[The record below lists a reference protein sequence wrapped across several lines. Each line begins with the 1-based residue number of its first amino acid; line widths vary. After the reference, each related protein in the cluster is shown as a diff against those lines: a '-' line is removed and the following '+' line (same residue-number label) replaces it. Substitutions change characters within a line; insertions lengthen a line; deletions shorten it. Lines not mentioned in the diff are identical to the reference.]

1 MATMDLSTSPG
12 DVRNDSIVA
21 TDDSL
26 IGDADEMVTDDIDSI
41 DMEQQIAA
49 LRGEKLFLEYRNA
62 ELEEEVNNM
71 RGNQVVRSQDDDA
84 TIQSL
89 EQEILLLKQG
99 IEEAKTA
106 LDDTISEN
114 QELHEKLKT
123 NDAVFNERKRNFDH
137 IITIFGEEKKTI
149 VDAKAEAEEKLKAA
163 EEEIQKLKTADT
175 VTTNTVD
182 ETSILEI
189 NQLKDRVDELETM
202 LGQSG
207 LARQDLED
215 KLTSS
220 ESTNISLQDK
230 LESAEAQLRLRED
243 SNDDKV
249 RSLTEESKSKSKEI
263 IELKAYVGK
272 KSLQW
277 EQYKEEASKAKKA
290 LEDKFE
296 SRSREL
302 EAMQNNLEKYKSES
316 VSRASE
322 LSAAKSEIKN
332 LKSELESAKQEKE
345 RETRHSSL
353 DVSKEFG
360 DTELVG
366 LLEEKEQVIE
376 SLATKLEEVLDKQ
389 DEQQSNADNER
400 KMADE
405 MSQLINKNKSLEDE
419 VMGLKSLVFKL
430 EHKGYSQ
437 NQSGNGLHRSNTHR
451 AVSPSFQRSTSTGRN
466 GSSLRFPSPTHH
478 RSAVVS
484 SPSTRPKCT
493 VPHAASVSKQLAS
506 KIRALSP
513 SGRVSPNPRA
523 ISPSLSRRGS
533 MQSNPSATT
542 KRPLHSVVMEERRK
556 GGSSPIPR
564 GSGYQSASYS
574 SPSVSARSS
583 RSVGRKPSAAL
594 PLSSRPVNCGNV

>member
-1 MATMDLSTSPG
+1 MDLPVSPG
-12 DVRNDSIVA
+12 DDRDDSIVA

-26 IGDADEMVTDDIDSI
+26 IGDADEMVTEEIDEI
-41 DMEQQIAA
+41 DVEQQVAA

-62 ELEEEVNNM
+62 ELEEEVSNM
-71 RGNQVVRSQDDDA
+71 RGNQVVRSHDDDA
-84 TIQSL
+84 TIQNL

-106 LDDTISEN
+106 LEDTMGEN

-137 IITIFGEEKKTI
+137 IITIFGEEKKSI
-149 VDAKAEAEEKLKAA
+149 VDAKAESEEKLKAA
-163 EEEIQKLKTADT
+163 EQEIQKLKTST
-175 VTTNTVD
+175 VTINTVD
-182 ETSILEI
+182 ESTSLEI
-189 NQLKDRVDELETM
+189 AQLNDRIDELETM

-207 LARQDLED
+207 LARQELED
-215 KLTSS
+215 KLTNF
-220 ESTNISLQDK
+220 ESMNITLQDK
-230 LESAEAQLRLRED
+230 LESAESELRLRD
-243 SNDDKV
+243 GNTDDKI
-249 RSLTEESKSKSKEI
+249 RSLTEESRAKSKEV

-290 LEDKFE
+290 LEEKFE
-296 SRSREL
+296 SRSKEL
-302 EAMQNNLEKYKSES
+302 EAMQNKLEKYKVES
-316 VSRASE
+316 VRRTDE
-322 LSAAKSEIKN
+322 LAAAKTEIKTLN
-332 LKSELESAKQEKE
+332 LELEAEKQDNV
-345 RETRHSSL
+345 REPHQSSL

-366 LLEEKEQVIE
+366 LLEEKEKVIE

-389 DEQQSNADNER
+389 EEQQSTVDNER

-419 VMGLKSLVFKL
+419 VMGLKSLIFKL
-430 EHKGYSQ
+430 EHKSYSQ
-437 NQSGNGLHRSNTHR
+437 SQSGNGLHRSNTHR

-478 RSAVVS
+478 RSAAVN
-484 SPSTRPKCT
+484 SPSARPKCT

-533 MQSNPSATT
+533 MQSNQTSNT

-556 GGSSPIPR
+556 GGSSPLPR
-564 GSGYQSASYS
+564 STGYQPASYT

-583 RSVGRKPSAAL
+583 RSVVRKGTSAL